1 MAMDE
6 TLHRNRATI
15 VVGVAVVLVL
25 AVVWLV
31 FGRGAATGGT
41 SLVALVHDS
50 DGVTYELPLDEDAT
64 LEVTTELGRNVIA
77 VEGGQVRMLEAD
89 CANGYCLGQHPIDAP
104 GEQIICLP
112 HELWVEV
119 VAEGDAGGQ
128 MDEGAIT
135 IDDDGIDLQAG

>member
-1 MAMDE
+1 MAVAE
-6 TLHRNRATI
+6 QIRGRRATI
-15 VVGVAVVLVL
+15 VVGAVIIALLVL
-25 AVVWLV
+25 AFLV
-31 FGRGAATGGT
+31 FGRHGSGGGR
-41 SLVALVHDS
+41 LVALVHDS

-89 CANGYCLGQHPIDAP
+89 CANGYCLGQHAIDAP

-112 HELWVEV
+112 HELWVEI